1 MHTSGSRS
9 SPSSWQMC
17 STRVIIISSE
27 SGLNLN
33 LAHLDAS
40 GSMILQNTATYIT
53 KQRNLT
59 FIHVYSNSMTKDKD
73 IMWNLPHGAF
83 QLRFLQM
90 TTIQQQLIASKY
102 FNKFFQD
109 NFMKESR
116 WSGTM
121 YGPLWCMQILPI
133 NPNSSNVFYHHP
145 QKTVGDIGITII
157 IRKRKNLKQNSY
169 CQIKQEMTKES
180 VPADIIT

>member
-1 MHTSGSRS
+1 MRTSGSRS

-73 IMWNLPHGAF
+73 IMWKLPHGTF

-116 WSGTM
+116 MVRNYVWTVM
-121 YGPLWCMQILPI
+121 MHA
-133 NPNSSNVFYHHP
+133 NPPNKPKFFKCVLSPPSKDSRRYWNNHHY
-145 QKTVGDIGITII
+145 T
-157 IRKRKNLKQNSY
+157 
-169 CQIKQEMTKES
+169 
-180 VPADIIT
+180 